1 MQNESGFDYAD
12 KLDSSEMDGKY
23 LTFWLDGQLYG
34 VPIADVV
41 QIVKVQEITEIPEF
55 PPYAKGIINLR
66 GAIIPVVDVRLR
78 FGKAEAEW
86 NERTCIIITSIRGR
100 EVGFIVDQVEEV
112 SDIPDGEVAPPPV
125 STGIGETFLTGLGK
139 HDGRVTLLLDTRKIL
154 SETQVSELGGDIDA

>member
-1 MQNESGFDYAD
+1 MQNEIVTERAD

-41 QIVKVQEITEIPEF
+41 QIIKAQEITEIPEF
-55 PPYAKGIINLR
+55 PAYAKGIINLR
-66 GAIIPVVDVRLR
+66 GTIIPVIDVRLR

-86 NERTCIIITSIRGR
+86 NERTCIIIASLRER

-112 SDIPDGEVAPPPV
+112 SDIPDADVAPPPA
-125 STGIGETFLTGLGK
+125 STGYGETFLTGLGK

-154 SETQVSELGGDIDA
+154 SETQFSELGGDMDA